1 MIQDLLDVPGFEPR
15 PPERSATCQLPD
27 PENNFMHDHLY
38 VVVRLLGDVV
48 VVLGVDADG
57 NAGGVHDLGRGRRR
71 RLLVDVEVVAK
82 EETQL
87 T

>member
-1 MIQDLLDVPGFEPR
+1 M
-15 PPERSATCQLPD
+15 
-27 PENNFMHDHLY
+27 NDHLY

-57 NAGGVHDLGRGRRR
+57 DAGGVHDLGRGRRR

-82 EETQL
+82 GEIAL
-87 T
+87 A